1 MVSMIRIVTTLEGFE
16 VMKNFVS
23 EELKKIPDY
32 NDGNYMDSFHEKIES
47 KEDNYVIFGWDW
59 VKFRVT
65 WPDGKAIVDALDF
78 LEESNIPYRF
88 RRMYEGYCG
97 DIDQIDF
104 DNDNVLPEI
113 YTSVKFTY
121 DIQVKNKYLVVVKD
135 SFVRDMQVAPKKY
148 IDDFYKD
155 NFDNDYDWDCVGE
168 GELVVGIYEGKN
180 EEEVL
185 ENAAKSYHI
194 DKRAL
199 KIYELR

>member
-1 MVSMIRIVTTLEGFE
+1 MVSMVRIVTTLEGFE

-59 VKFRVT
+59 VKFRET
-65 WPDGKAIVDALDF
+65 WADVKAIKDSLKY
-78 LEESNIPYRF
+78 LEGINVPYRYV
-88 RRMYEGYCG
+88 RIYEGFCDEAEEEY
-97 DIDQIDF
+97 F

-148 IDDFYKD
+148 VDDFYKD
-155 NFDNDYDWDCVGE
+155 NFDNDYDWDHVGE
-168 GELVVGIYEGKN
+168 GELVIGIYEGKN

-194 DKRAL
+194 DKRTL
-199 KIYELR
+199 KTYELR